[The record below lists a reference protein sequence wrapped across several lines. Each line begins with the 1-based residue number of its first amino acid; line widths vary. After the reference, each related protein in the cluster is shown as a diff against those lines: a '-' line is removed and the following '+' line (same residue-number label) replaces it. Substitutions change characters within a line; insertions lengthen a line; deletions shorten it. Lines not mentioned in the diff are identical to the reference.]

1 MDGHIAIL
9 NRFLSSLDVNRDVG
23 LAVARGDNIGAFQNP
38 AFGQVAVSNGNLA
51 IDNLNLGT
59 ANFIGVVLEEVDSYI
74 AILNRRLSRFLDNL
88 NRNPHIFGAIYVFG
102 LLRFI
107 GKGPPIG
114 KCTFRN
120 GHSPLFQ
127 FTLVCFESS
136 LLDKRTHVYSHKV
149 HVNCNFLTICKRCKR
164 DAHDNHE
171 HGSQQSKQTS
181 FEVRFL
187 HVNFSYSLSI
197 YLKRFAGRCPKRIG
211 LLAQ

>member
-23 LAVARGDNIGAFQNP
+23 LAVARGDNIGAIQNP
-38 AFGQVAVSNGNLA
+38 ACGQVAVSNGNLA
-51 IDNLNLGT
+51 IDNLDLGL
-59 ANFIGVVLEEVDSYI
+59 ANFSSVVLEEMDGHI
-74 AILNRRLSRFLDNL
+74 AILNRFLDNL
-88 NRNPHIFGAIYVFG
+88 NRNPHIFGGIYGLG

-136 LLDKRTHVYSHKV
+136 LFDNRTHAYSHKV

-164 DAHDNHE
+164 HAHDNHE
-171 HGSQQSKQTS
+171 HSRQQSQQTS

>member
-74 AILNRRLSRFLDNL
+74 AILNRCSRLFVQIHRGQPSTIVVKYHLGSNHVILRHFVRRNL
-88 NRNPHIFGAIYVFG
+88 NCTSLSFALRGFHFNQSILVNPILCVVINKANTDRNSV
-102 LLRFI
+102 
-107 GKGPPIG
+107 
-114 KCTFRN
+114 
-120 GHSPLFQ
+120 
-127 FTLVCFESS
+127 
-136 LLDKRTHVYSHKV
+136 
-149 HVNCNFLTICKRCKR
+149 ICKRCKR
-164 DAHDNHE
+164 HAHDNHE
-171 HGSQQSKQTS
+171 HSRQQSKQTS

-187 HVNFSYSLSI
+187 HVNFSYSLKFI
-197 YLKRFAGRCPKRIG
+197 
-211 LLAQ
+211 